1 MKLGM
6 FAKIKLLFK
15 VSKPLGDT
23 MKEIQQTKAGWKT
36 PAFWTTLI
44 GGLVSTVLALQG
56 VIPPE
61 LSVVLTSVL
70 TAIYNVLRGLKKHDD
85 TVVKGPLITTEF
97 LMTVLGEAQ
106 KGIVALHVAGI
117 NPKWMETFST
127 LVGVAF
133 AAGQSLAA
141 RTPAP
146 EAPTKNP

>member
-61 LSVVLTSVL
+61 AVGCTDV
-70 TAIYNVLRGLKKHDD
+70 
-85 TVVKGPLITTEF
+85 GPDRDL
-97 LMTVLGEAQ
+97 Q
-106 KGIVALHVAGI
+106 R
-117 NPKWMETFST
+117 
-127 LVGVAF
+127 
-133 AAGQSLAA
+133 AA
-141 RTPAP
+141 RVEESTTTWWSRGRSSRPSF
-146 EAPTKNP
+146 